1 MKFLPDLKTVIS
13 FGNLSITWYA
23 LFILSG
29 AVLAYYL
36 IEKRFLKMG
45 YDKKIIEDFAFYL
58 LPIVLV
64 GARLWYVIF
73 EWHQYASNPVRILF
87 VNEGGLAIHGG
98 LLAGIIFGVFY
109 FRKHRI
115 HILRMADL
123 IFPFVML
130 AQAIGRWGNF
140 MNQEAYGG
148 IVSES
153 YYNLFPKFIKEVMYI
168 DGAYRQPTFLFESI
182 GNLVGFGLIYF
193 GLRKVGRRKYGDLF
207 FGYLAY
213 YGVIRFFIEGLRTDS
228 LMIMGLRTA
237 QLTSIVFVVV
247 GVVGLLWKDKTKP
260 IIGFDLDGTLLN
272 SEPLI
277 MSSFKHTFKT
287 LNPSLEISEAEY
299 RSFLGFT
306 LDTTFKKYVGEDY
319 QKYIDTY
326 RKHNLEHH
334 DEMVKLYD
342 GAKELL
348 EKLKSE
354 GYTIAII
361 SSKKKDL
368 VLRALQLF
376 NVDQYCD
383 TIVGYEDV
391 ANHKPDKEPLK
402 TACNLLNKGHDH
414 FVYVG
419 DSVQDMRACKNLGG
433 FSIAVLFDE
442 IRKQDLLNEKADA
455 YVNHLNEIGEIL
467 KEERVWQNSTI

>member
-1 MKFLPDLKTVIS
+1 MKFLPDIKTLVS
-13 FGNLSITWYA
+13 FGSLSITWYA
-23 LFILSG
+23 VFILSG
-29 AVLAYYL
+29 AVIAYYF
-36 IEKRFLKMG
+36 IEKKFIKMG
-45 YDKKIIEDFAFYL
+45 YEKKIIEDFAFYL
-58 LPIVLV
+58 LPIALI
-64 GARLWYVIF
+64 GARLWYVLF
-73 EWHQYASNPVRILF
+73 EWHQYASNPIRVLF

-98 LLAGIIFGVFY
+98 LIAGIVFGIFY
-109 FRKHRI
+109 FRKHKI

-148 IVSES
+148 VVLES
-153 YYNLFPKFIKEVMYI
+153 YYQFFPKFIKEMMYI

-182 GNLVGFGLIYF
+182 GNLIGFGLIYF
-193 GLRKVGRRKYGDLF
+193 GLRKFGRKKYGDLF

-237 QLTSIVFVVV
+237 QLISLLFVII
-247 GVVGLLWKDKTKP
+247 GVVGLLVKDKSKP

-277 MSSFKHTFKT
+277 MSSFKYTFNT
-287 LNPSLEISEAEY
+287 LNPSLEISEKEY

-306 LDTTFKKYVGEDY
+306 LDTTFKKYVNEDY
-319 QKYIDTY
+319 LKYIDTY
-326 RKHNLEHH
+326 REYNLKHH

-354 GYTIAII
+354 GYTIAVI

-368 VLRALQLF
+368 VIRALQLF
-376 NVDQYCD
+376 DIEQYCD
-383 TIVGYEDV
+383 IIVGYEDV
-391 ANHKPDKEPLK
+391 VEHKPSKAPLK
-402 TACNLLNKGHDH
+402 TACNLLNKGHDQ
-414 FVYVG
+414 FVYIG
-419 DSVQDMRACKNLGG
+419 DSVQDIRSCANLGG

-442 IRKQDLLNEKADA
+442 IRKQDLLDAKADA
-455 YVNHLNEIGEIL
+455 YVNHLSDIYEIL
-467 KEERVWQNSTI
+467 KEERVWQNSMI